1 MKEIGQGDKIMDIIV
16 FAISIIFLM
25 INLLFKRKNKLISP
39 MIIFYAVWTFI
50 LFLSMLNLYGIYKP
64 SDEAYFLIM
73 LMLIFFF
80 MGSFLTMLIKNK
92 RIFVLRKKTEDS
104 KVILK
109 PRFKLF
115 YILNILIVLFNLIDL
130 YIIIR
135 ESMKGTP
142 MWQIRNWSLQPYG
155 SSNPLLDRRN
165 FIEESIRSI
174 ILEPY
179 SIIIPP
185 VVAYVFFNSNDNK
198 QRYKLLISSLAV
210 LITSSLAG
218 GGGRLGLIYYFG
230 CFILAFVVLYRNKDT
245 FKNRIKK
252 YKRFLILLIVL
263 AILIT
268 VIYTVIRTGKGNFVK
283 QVYTYFALPPTL
295 LSEWLPNIKNIE
307 HTYGMTTFFGVHSY
321 FFRIL
326 DTIGMDFLVPE
337 IYKYSYTNILNA
349 ELFKDVGYGVANAF
363 VTPIYYFI
371 IDGGYAF
378 VIIASF
384 LFGYVVSNSYKK
396 LERNINVKSFTIY
409 ALITYGMFLTF
420 IRVQTA
426 IPSYII
432 SFMFVSFLLKTS
444 IQEEYNKDYI
454 GDKNG
459 KK

>member
-1 MKEIGQGDKIMDIIV
+1 MDIIV
-16 FAISIIFLM
+16 FTISIIFLM
-25 INLLFKRKNKLISP
+25 INLLFTRKNKLISP
-39 MIIFYAVWTFI
+39 MIIFYAIWSFV
-50 LFLSMLNLYGIYKP
+50 LFLSILNLYDIYKP

-80 MGSFLTMLIKNK
+80 IGNFFNMLIKN
-92 RIFVLRKKTEDS
+92 RHIVVLRKKNKDS
-104 KVILK
+104 KGVTVK
-109 PRFKLF
+109 PRFKIF

-130 YIIIR
+130 YIIIK

-165 FIEESIRSI
+165 FIEECIRSI
-174 ILEPY
+174 ILGPY
-179 SIIIPP
+179 ATIIPP
-185 VVAYVFFNSNDNK
+185 ITAYYFFNSNDNK
-198 QRYKLLISSLAV
+198 QRYKLLISSLTV
-210 LITSSLAG
+210 LVTSSLAG
-218 GGGRLGLIYYFG
+218 GGGRLGFIYYFG
-230 CFILAFVVLYRNKDT
+230 SFILAFAVLYRNKDE
-245 FKNRIKK
+245 FKSKIKN
-252 YKRFLILLIVL
+252 YKRFIVLLAVLGILL
-263 AILIT
+263 T
-268 VIYTVIRTGKGNFVK
+268 FIYTTIRTGKGNFAK
-283 QVYTYFALPPTL
+283 QIYTYFALPPTL

-326 DTIGMDFLVPE
+326 DTIGMDLFVPRV
-337 IYKYSYTNILNA
+337 YKYSYANILNA
-349 ELFKDVGYGVANAF
+349 ELFRDVGYGVANAF

-371 IDGGYAF
+371 IDGGYTF

-396 LERNINVKSFTIY
+396 FERNINVKSFTIY

-432 SFMFVSFLLKTS
+432 SFIFVNLLLKTS
-444 IQEEYNKDYI
+444 VQEECNNGFI
-454 GDKNG
+454 GD
-459 KK
+459 